1 MFKIKFSTL
10 ILVSLLFFLWG
21 CRLTIGNYGKEKVAH
36 GFKSTVR
43 LDLEPSDYK
52 GLDKILVLLYPLTL
66 WDNIQVSIVPSTQF
80 SFSADI
86 YSDSDVT
93 IQSLLYQAKHHF
105 ILQHQKLVIP
115 LNQGIEGGC
124 FMQYHN
130 SVVEEVQGTCIK
142 NLTLEL
148 PATSTFTVVLK
159 KSFQDQQHFHIQEGK
174 VIQKACVGEDIEELL
189 SELKK
194 EKLCFYQLEMLKF
207 YINTREGKIF
217 YVKEVAQLLDTIQ
230 HVSLDVSK
238 MVSGKMIDP
247 ENYQELKKHFLYPT
261 DWENSVPY
269 LSR

>member
-1 MFKIKFSTL
+1 
-10 ILVSLLFFLWG
+10 
-21 CRLTIGNYGKEKVAH
+21 
-36 GFKSTVR
+36 
-43 LDLEPSDYK
+43 
-52 GLDKILVLLYPLTL
+52 
-66 WDNIQVSIVPSTQF
+66 
-80 SFSADI
+80 
-86 YSDSDVT
+86 
-93 IQSLLYQAKHHF
+93 
-105 ILQHQKLVIP
+105 
-115 LNQGIEGGC
+115 
-124 FMQYHN
+124 
-130 SVVEEVQGTCIK
+130 
-142 NLTLEL
+142 
-148 PATSTFTVVLK
+148 VVLK

-217 YVKEVAQLLDTIQ
+217 YVKDVAQLLDTIQ